1 MLIETKIA
9 VSIKLEITDDP
20 YMVEWVKTLISFLE
34 KEGINDESLINN
46 IVNDKF
52 QNKIS
57 LENAILKSQ
66 FLSSTAA
73 KEKAKR
79 IWLFIK

>member
-1 MLIETKIA
+1 MLIETNIA
-9 VSIKLEITDDP
+9 ISIRLENTENP
-20 YMVEWVKTLISFLE
+20 YMAEWVEKLISFLE
-34 KEGINDESLINN
+34 KEGINDENLINN
-46 IVNDKF
+46 IVNCKF
-52 QNKIS
+52 QNKTS

-73 KEKAKR
+73 KEKAKH

>member
-9 VSIKLEITDDP
+9 ISVKLEINDDP
-20 YMVEWVKTLISFLE
+20 YMVEWVAKLVDFLQ
-34 KEGINDESLINN
+34 KEGICDETLIRN
-46 IVNDKF
+46 IVNNKF
-52 QNKIS
+52 NNRTS
-57 LENAILKSQ
+57 LENAIIGSQ